1 VNDLNIQAVV
11 KGKEHYILLYD
22 EAHRQDAL
30 LVLGRWASH
39 PELTFSWYDAACLSK
54 RIRQVGDEF
63 VELPAPEVARKK
75 TWLEKFADAARSLI
89 GGECEDG

>member
-1 VNDLNIQAVV
+1 VSDLHLHKID
-11 KGKEHYILLYD
+11 KGDERYFVLYD
-22 EAHRQDAL
+22 DAHRQDAL

-39 PELTFSWYDAACLSK
+39 PELSFSWYDAACLSK
-54 RIRQVGDEF
+54 KIRQVGDEF
-63 VELPAPEVARKK
+63 VALPAPEVARKK